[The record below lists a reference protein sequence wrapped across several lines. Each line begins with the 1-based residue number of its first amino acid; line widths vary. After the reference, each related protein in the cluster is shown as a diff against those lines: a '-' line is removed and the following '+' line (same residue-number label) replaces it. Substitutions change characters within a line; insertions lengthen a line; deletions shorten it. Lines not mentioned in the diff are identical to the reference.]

1 MYQREENSELRATI
15 REEARKVI
23 SEYMKSSAFTD
34 RKITDTPTDALG
46 VVNRKFVTNS
56 GTSAQRPANKVTGQR
71 YFDTTI
77 NKPIYWKG
85 TAWVDSVASVV

>member
-1 MYQREENSELRATI
+1 MKEENNEKLIMLI
-15 REEARKVI
+15 REEAKRVVM
-23 SEYMKSSAFTD
+23 EYMKSSAFTD

-46 VVNRKFVTNS
+46 VVNRRYVTNNGAS
-56 GTSAQRPANKVTGQR
+56 TVRPVSPTTGQR